1 MPRMCRYEPPN
12 KGLVGACCPFGA
24 RRWLRVLIDHRRIR
38 FRVRLDPFRR
48 RWGLHLARTLL
59 DLPADGLQRR
69 RDAFGKGVA
78 ALGRPFLHLRLHRM
92 LPEGEVHHHLATALA
107 AVRDREP
114 PRVVASGL
122 GAPLHPALPLVHGEV
137 ALGVEGAAL
146 ILPRV
151 LERRPDPLAGDALD
165 RGSLH
170 RGGHHGGQ
178 VLRQVGNVRE
188 PSEDLFGRGVYCLA
202 LLVLLGHGSLPSVV
216 RPARAMLPSA
226 RGYYAIGLTEGALR
240 AEEPYRGLPLHQARR
255 RTFDED
261 CVTLSKR
268 DCIRAR

>member
-1 MPRMCRYEPPN
+1 MPRMCRYDPLN
-12 KGLVGACCPFGA
+12 TGLVGACCPCGA
-24 RRWLRVLIDHRRIR
+24 TRLRVLIDHRRVR
-38 FRVRLDPFRR
+38 LRVRLDSLRR
-48 RWGLHLARTLL
+48 GWGFHLARTLL
-59 DLPADGLQRR
+59 YLPADRLQRR
-69 RDAFGKGVA
+69 RDALRKGVA
-78 ALGRPFLHLRLHRM
+78 ALGRPFLHLRLHRA
-92 LPEGEVHHHLATALA
+92 LPEGEMHHHLAAALA

-122 GAPLHPALPLVHGEV
+122 RAPLHPALPLVHGEV

-146 ILPRV
+146 ILPLV
-151 LERRPDPLAGDALD
+151 LERCPDPLAGDALD

-216 RPARAMLPSA
+216 RPAWVMLPSA

-240 AEEPYRGLPLHQARR
+240 AEEPYRGLPLRKACR
-255 RTFDED
+255 RTFVVG
-261 CVTLSKR
+261 CAVFSKR